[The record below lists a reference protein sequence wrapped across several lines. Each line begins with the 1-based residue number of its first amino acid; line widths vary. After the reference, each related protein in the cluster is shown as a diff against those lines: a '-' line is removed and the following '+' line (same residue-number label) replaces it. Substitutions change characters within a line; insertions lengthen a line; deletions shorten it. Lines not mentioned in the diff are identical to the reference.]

1 MSLSKGK
8 LSWFFPSISST
19 SSCKSVHLGVRAVV
33 KFAAGGL
40 VGLLLLT
47 RGRYT
52 IILLF
57 LCLLQVELP
66 ARMGG
71 WRRVWAAIFMTV
83 VVLSNTASGDTFPV
97 RKYTDGTIAIVSNHT
112 QITGSR
118 TAIRG
123 DLWLSKMNGKGGY
136 LMKTVANTRT
146 LNDTLVSIKAQLRP
160 VKICVEN
167 NTKSALFNFT
177 TNEYFECICKAGWMG
192 QDCAMP
198 LPDVGE
204 ALFRIDASD
213 FAATATW
220 LPMTGQTMLKSSG
233 QIESAE
239 YEGRKCVQFNADE
252 DYIEW
257 DLNIGPTAMP
267 ILTLAVDVY
276 VSSTPNNLGWL
287 FGDENGGCDRYILL
301 HDNRVG
307 SNRTGASCKSM
318 NQWDSPP
325 VKVKAWNT
333 IVAFYNQTAQTSY
346 IYVNGEKSKALSAN
360 HDEGNGKLRLGSPWG
375 GHTTDSC
382 VAKALV
388 YDFEFTSEQVI
399 AFSLESDFPPPP
411 HDYCAGSS
419 HRYWRLRLTEQKYA
433 YNIKEIQFFSDI
445 ARYDDTQSTI
455 AEPWSGTNSLHVK
468 DNCILPVSGGQ
479 YGSHGCDRAFDN
491 NIDAWWSNWASG
503 DNEITWIGMDFKT
516 PQKVSH
522 VRFMNGRNHAGEQG
536 LVMVVE
542 FSDDKSTWTEWTGE
556 RIVTQPK
563 EQSQTSTSRTNTWQ
577 EAISKCSVPNRN
589 PSYTHYTKAC
599 VGGHNIIK
607 FTGKTVEQCK
617 EICSAMSN
625 CVAFEFGVAYGGAG
639 GYQAGDCQPQSSAN
653 RGSCDG
659 SYHNLDLYVK
669 DP

>member
-1 MSLSKGK
+1 
-8 LSWFFPSISST
+8 
-19 SSCKSVHLGVRAVV
+19 
-33 KFAAGGL
+33 
-40 VGLLLLT
+40 
-47 RGRYT
+47 
-52 IILLF
+52 
-57 LCLLQVELP
+57 
-66 ARMGG
+66 
-71 WRRVWAAIFMTV
+71 MTV
-83 VVLSNTASGDTFPV
+83 VVLSNTASADTFPV
-97 RKYTDGTIAIVSNHT
+97 RKYADGTIAIVSNHT

-136 LMKTVANTRT
+136 LMGTIANTRT

-167 NTKSALFNFT
+167 NTKLALFNFT

-198 LPDVGE
+198 LPDIGE
-204 ALFRIDASD
+204 ALFRIDASE
-213 FAATATW
+213 FTNATATW
-220 LPMTGQTMLKSSG
+220 LPMSGQTMLKSSG

-318 NQWDSPP
+318 NQWDSPS
-325 VKVKAWNT
+325 VKVKAWNS

-346 IYVNGEKSKALSAN
+346 IYVNGEKSKVLSAN

-419 HRYWRLRLTEQKYA
+419 HRYWRLRLTGYAGA
-433 YNIKEIQFFSDI
+433 YNVKELQFFSDI
-445 ARYDDTQSTI
+445 SRYDDTQSTI
-455 AEPWSGTNSLHVK
+455 AEPWSETTSLHVK
-468 DNCILPVSGGQ
+468 ANCINSAQ
-479 YGSHGCDRAFDN
+479 YGGHGCDRAFDN
-491 NIDAWWSNWASG
+491 NIDSWWSNWAVVPANMS
-503 DNEITWIGMDFKT
+503 WVGMDFET
-516 PQKVSH
+516 SQKVSH
-522 VRFMNGRNHAGEQG
+522 VRFMNGRDLVSNQG
-536 LVMVVE
+536 HVIVIE

-589 PSYTHYTKAC
+589 PSYTHYTKEC
-599 VGGHNIIK
+599 VGGHNIVK

-625 CVAFEFGVAYGGAG
+625 CDAFEFGVAYGGAG

-653 RGSCDG
+653 RGSCSG
-659 SYHNLDLYVK
+659 SYYNLDLYVK
-669 DP
+669 NQV

>member
-1 MSLSKGK
+1 MQECS
-8 LSWFFPSISST
+8 SWSSR
-19 SSCKSVHLGVRAVV
+19 SREVCL
-33 KFAAGGL
+33 AGGL

-71 WRRVWAAIFMTV
+71 WRRVWAAIFMIV

-239 YEGRKCVQFNADE
+239 YEGRKCVQINADE
-252 DYIEW
+252 NYIEW
-257 DLNIGPTAMP
+257 DLNIDPTAMP

-276 VSSTPNNLGWL
+276 VSSTPNDRGWL

-346 IYVNGEKSKALSAN
+346 IYVNGEKSTVLSAK

-399 AFSLESDFPPPP
+399 AFSLASDFPPPP

-455 AEPWSGTNSLHVK
+455 AEPWSGTNSLHVD

-479 YGSHGCDRAFDN
+479 YGNHGCD
-491 NIDAWWSNWASG
+491 
-503 DNEITWIGMDFKT
+503 
-516 PQKVSH
+516 
-522 VRFMNGRNHAGEQG
+522 
-536 LVMVVE
+536 
-542 FSDDKSTWTEWTGE
+542 
-556 RIVTQPK
+556 
-563 EQSQTSTSRTNTWQ
+563 
-577 EAISKCSVPNRN
+577 
-589 PSYTHYTKAC
+589 
-599 VGGHNIIK
+599 
-607 FTGKTVEQCK
+607 
-617 EICSAMSN
+617 
-625 CVAFEFGVAYGGAG
+625 
-639 GYQAGDCQPQSSAN
+639 
-653 RGSCDG
+653 
-659 SYHNLDLYVK
+659 
-669 DP
+669 